1 MLAILSSNRSPKTQ
15 NIMEVNLKQ
24 HVAGLGY
31 NNDIVKVKPG
41 YGNNYLIPNGYALI
55 ATASNRKVVQENI
68 RQAAHK
74 AAKVKQDA
82 ESLAQ
87 KIGDLTI
94 EIGTKAGES
103 GKIFGAITALQI
115 SEALKN
121 KGFQIDRK
129 KIVLKEA
136 PKQLGTY
143 NVTLDLHKEVKH
155 EIKVNVVSE

>member
-1 MLAILSSNRSPKTQ
+1 
-15 NIMEVNLKQ
+15 MEVILKQ
-24 HVAGLGY
+24 DVTGVGY
-31 NNDIVKVKPG
+31 KNDIVKVKAG

-55 ATASNRKVVQENI
+55 ANESNKRSVRENV
-68 RQAAHK
+68 RQASHK

-82 ESLAQ
+82 EALAA
-87 KIGDLTI
+87 KVGELTL

-115 SEALKN
+115 ADALKA
-121 KGFQIDRK
+121 KGFDIDRK
-129 KIVLKEA
+129 KVQLKEI

-155 EIKVNVVSE
+155 EIQVKVVAE

>member
-1 MLAILSSNRSPKTQ
+1 
-15 NIMEVNLKQ
+15 MEVILKQ
-24 HVAGLGY
+24 DVTGVGY
-31 NNDIVKVKPG
+31 KNDIVKVKAG

-55 ATASNRKVVQENI
+55 ANESNKRSVKENV
-68 RQAAHK
+68 RQASHK

-82 ESLAQ
+82 EALAA
-87 KIGDLTI
+87 KVGELTL

-115 SEALKN
+115 ADALKA
-121 KGFQIDRK
+121 KGFDIDRK
-129 KIVLKEA
+129 KVQLKEI

-155 EIKVNVVSE
+155 EIQVKVVAE